1 MLAAHV
7 LPALSLSLRLRRR
20 YRDCQLTIYRRW
32 VKSLS
37 CNTYGHPR
45 KYYKKKTY
53 GFVKPFRC
61 NTYKEH
67 GGVGVLFPFWKN
79 LSGLA
84 TSNSCFIQ
92 VLSFHIVAHSFAFF
106 CICKKLNS
114 FLFKRFRTL
123 YVKTPG
129 GGVPPPQ
136 SQTTGLDYLL
146 MSSFAS
152 SLFSSGCRNGFVA
165 SGAALIAWV
174 ISFAAVGKSPEFDES
189 RASARWLTQ

>member
-7 LPALSLSLRLRRR
+7 LPAPSLSLRLRRR

-32 VKSLS
+32 VKSFS

-45 KYYKKKTY
+45 KCSRQKTY

-67 GGVGVLFPFWKN
+67 GGVGILFPFWKS
-79 LSGLA
+79 LSGSA

-123 YVKTPG
+123 YVKTPR
-129 GGVPPPQ
+129 GGVPPPLPGELNAT
-136 SQTTGLDYLL
+136 QTTDLSSLL
-146 MSSFAS
+146 MSSF
-152 SLFSSGCRNGFVA
+152 
-165 SGAALIAWV
+165 
-174 ISFAAVGKSPEFDES
+174 P
-189 RASARWLTQ
+189 